1 MGVYGSVWVLLDQT
15 YYIWPKLY
23 VLCWIGFIYF
33 LAKSESNQHDWE
45 RVGLD
50 QVNQVKLIKIFY
62 LFYKRIQLR
71 VHCYSGFHVKNQ
83 IFPFFLKKKLA
94 NTELVLN
101 LGHYLN
107 GSMNATLHYYSI
119 LPRRSGNEEKKGV
132 SGIGLSNGRGGLWVG
147 IWERELRWWNLG
159 EEEPIVS
166 PYAPPPSPIV
176 VDTMRRN
183 PSAIT
188 MLFLSRL
195 IVTTM
200 LILPRCWGWWWRG
213 QEERRGRSRKRNP
226 RKKVEV

>member
-1 MGVYGSVWVLLDQT
+1 MGVYGSVWVLFDQT
-15 YYIWPKLY
+15 CYIWPKLY

-33 LAKSESNQHDWE
+33 LAKPEPNQHDWE

-71 VHCYSGFHVKNQ
+71 VHCYSRFHVKNQ

-119 LPRRSGNEEKKGV
+119 LPWRSGNEEKKGV
-132 SGIGLSNGRGGLWVG
+132 SGVGLSNGRGGLWGGDLGEGVEVVG
-147 IWERELRWWNLG
+147 SWRGGTDRVTICSSVVIDRGWYN
-159 EEEPIVS
+159 EEEPFCNHHALFV
-166 PYAPPPSPIV
+166 APNRHHHAPFATLLRV
-176 VDTMRRN
+176 V
-183 PSAIT
+183 
-188 MLFLSRL
+188 
-195 IVTTM
+195 VEG
-200 LILPRCWGWWWRG
+200 PRGEKG
-213 QEERRGRSRKRNP
+213 
-226 RKKVEV
+226 